1 VYQLK
6 RKKEK
11 LGYLNR
17 DGGDMGMVIGN
28 DNVIRQNDD
37 VIVYFLGH
45 ALGTGR
51 RQIQPHPLAN
61 REKIAATNQYS

>member
-1 VYQLK
+1 
-6 RKKEK
+6 
-11 LGYLNR
+11 
-17 DGGDMGMVIGN
+17 MGMVIGN
-28 DNVIRQNDD
+28 DNVIRQNYD
-37 VIVYFLGH
+37 VIVDFLGH